1 MLPSGVAN
9 ARVVIH
15 DPATGALGAVTQ
27 RIEVPAATAFRIST
41 PILTDTV
48 DKSARV
54 PRRRSPCTGYSART
68 ASSSASSRCWASSKG
83 PQGPRIASGMELRTA
98 GGTVVRKAEL
108 TPIAADP
115 DGRVVRLIGMGLA
128 DLKEGRYELVLS
140 VRDQVGGETIER
152 REEFSLIPPS

>member
-48 DKSARV
+48 DRSGQRPQAAVAVHRV
-54 PRRRSPCTGYSART
+54 FRT
-68 ASSSASSRCWASSKG
+68 NGQLFCQFEVLGVSKG